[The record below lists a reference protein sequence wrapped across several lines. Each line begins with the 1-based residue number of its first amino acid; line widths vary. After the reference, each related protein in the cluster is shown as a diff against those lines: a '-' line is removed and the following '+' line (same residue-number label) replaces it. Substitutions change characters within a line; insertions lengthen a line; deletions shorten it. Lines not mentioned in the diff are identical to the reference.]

1 MINSLKNKLPIFA
14 CCVLLGLIIACSNPD
29 EDIKELN
36 ENQLGDVIDTL
47 FVDKEEVKT
56 NPEQADSTISTDS
69 LTQSTNSIK
78 SSIENQTVVLSNNVP
93 EVIENVATTEPTVEA
108 QAVETQTPIESSI
121 EEQADDSQ
129 VDASIVSPNDQA
141 GIQLDAIETNEIA
154 ANNKEEKIANTNF
167 SDPITESLTPAE
179 TILKDILATN
189 QPIDYA
195 NVSLNEEQTA
205 IIEDYCQ
212 KISKR
217 LSSVSLKLC
226 RDSNHRISPFN
237 TVNGLPIVVSEF
249 AAKPDKK
256 PLGKILV
263 IGGTHGDELTSVSTA
278 YNWISKLNRFHS
290 GLFHWHIAPAINA
303 DAVLSRPATRQNANG
318 VDLNRNLPTP
328 DWKNQSIIRWEKINN
343 DSRKAPGNEP
353 ASEPEAKWIM
363 HEIATFQPDIIVS
376 IHAPYGLLDFDA
388 PKLSKA
394 PESFGRIQLNL
405 LGTYPGSLGNYAG
418 IQLQIPVLT
427 LELANAGTMPAQNEL
442 DAIWGDMIRWL
453 RSQLNSDQS

>member
-263 IGGTHGDELTSVSTA
+263 IGGTHGLSL
-278 YNWISKLNRFHS
+278 I
-290 GLFHWHIAPAINA
+290 HI
-303 DAVLSRPATRQNANG
+303 
-318 VDLNRNLPTP
+318 
-328 DWKNQSIIRWEKINN
+328 
-343 DSRKAPGNEP
+343 
-353 ASEPEAKWIM
+353 
-363 HEIATFQPDIIVS
+363 
-376 IHAPYGLLDFDA
+376 
-388 PKLSKA
+388 
-394 PESFGRIQLNL
+394 
-405 LGTYPGSLGNYAG
+405 
-418 IQLQIPVLT
+418 
-427 LELANAGTMPAQNEL
+427 
-442 DAIWGDMIRWL
+442 
-453 RSQLNSDQS
+453 